1 MENPRDSN
9 SGGDAAAA
17 AAASG
22 DGADSSPKSGE
33 AGATPGTSSPQQQQ
47 QLQLTLDG
55 LPATTPEELSQLAR
69 AAITPQQQQQ
79 GPALFAAGGDDGLAG
94 TAAAGSAEQQQALAL
109 QDPASQ
115 AALAAAANGGT
126 INALLLNSGINLAG
140 LGFANMTNL
149 SQATLDGLLSG
160 AAAGQPAAGAAS
172 GAGDGGDD
180 DGKGGQPNNKQL
192 SSRFRGVCWNKKN
205 KRWQAAIN
213 SGGKYIYLGSF
224 TSEGDAARQFDRAA
238 IKIRGKKAKLNF
250 LYADYVDA
258 DGNLLEDVIL
268 PTAKEDTKQS
278 GSGKGSGRGS
288 RNGGNAAADA
298 AYLTAGG
305 EYCAA
310 GGYGDGSALGADMLN
325 QAALA
330 LVGQGGWGAAAGRA
344 AAAAAAGAGGY
355 GLSAM
360 QDGSAAAAAFGGKSR
375 NIALLNMSDLKAIL
389 PKGCSMDY
397 MLPGLD
403 ADMFGLVYKSDTTD
417 QRGSGLWTGHK
428 FHAFGLYVD
437 EADAKNTVLRAMEL
451 LHEDRLAR
459 GAAVPAQPGARGAAA
474 DADPLLSA
482 LGLGGLRSS
491 AAAAAGGDGGA
502 AGVMFGAAGGGG
514 GLANYDIAR
523 AAQLAQQAAAEQGV
537 SISSYP
543 ALSVGLPVMAVQPV
557 DAGQVGAGDSDLQ
570 QRLQQIM
577 AGQQRLEAAAATADG
592 ANKSAGDVLS
602 RLGNLDVSQLRHL
615 LPAGQLAVQQQQQ
628 QQQQQM
634 DQLQQ
639 QLDQQQQ
646 QQQRGLSAGAAATP
660 VGGALGSTSIEEL
673 LSAIQSQTPN
683 IKAPEK
689 TGLGRSE
696 DFEDQTA
703 YYIFIRR
710 GRSRALSSTG
720 QLAVQLRDVTGS
732 CSARRRSVER

>member
-69 AAITPQQQQQ
+69 VAITPQQQQQ

-344 AAAAAAGAGGY
+344 AAAAAGAGGY

-459 GAAVPAQPGARGAAA
+459 GAAMPAQPGARGAAA

-491 AAAAAGGDGGA
+491 AAAAAGGGGGA
-502 AGVMFGAAGGGG
+502 AGVMFGAAGG
-514 GLANYDIAR
+514 A
-523 AAQLAQQAAAEQGV
+523 
-537 SISSYP
+537 
-543 ALSVGLPVMAVQPV
+543 
-557 DAGQVGAGDSDLQ
+557 
-570 QRLQQIM
+570 
-577 AGQQRLEAAAATADG
+577 
-592 ANKSAGDVLS
+592 
-602 RLGNLDVSQLRHL
+602 
-615 LPAGQLAVQQQQQ
+615 
-628 QQQQQM
+628 
-634 DQLQQ
+634 
-639 QLDQQQQ
+639 
-646 QQQRGLSAGAAATP
+646 
-660 VGGALGSTSIEEL
+660 
-673 LSAIQSQTPN
+673 PN

-696 DFEDQTA
+696 HFEDQTA

-710 GRSRALSSTG
+710 GRSRALSSTA